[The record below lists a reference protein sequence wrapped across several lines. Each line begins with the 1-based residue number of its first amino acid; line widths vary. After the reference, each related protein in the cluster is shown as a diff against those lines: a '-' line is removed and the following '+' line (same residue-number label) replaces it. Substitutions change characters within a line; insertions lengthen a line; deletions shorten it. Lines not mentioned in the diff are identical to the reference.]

1 MFDSMRAD
9 FGYPLGVIRPAR
21 LAPRP
26 LSGLAELLGVGR
38 TENLQNGPGV
48 LSGVTLDSR
57 AVRPGDL
64 YAALP
69 GTRTHGAVFSD
80 QAVAAGAVAILT
92 DPDGR
97 DRAARTG
104 VPVFVV
110 SNPRER
116 LGDVSCWIYG
126 DPSHRMT
133 MIGVTGTSGKTT
145 TSYLCEAGLR
155 AAGHTTG
162 LVGGV
167 EIKVGNE
174 LVKASLTTPEAPDL
188 QALLAVMVERG
199 VTGAAMEVS
208 SHSLAL
214 GRVAGTRYSVAVF
227 TNLSQDH
234 LDFHSGFEDYFRA
247 KAKLFTPAYSAVGVV
262 NVADRYGRRLVSEAS
277 IPITTFCADASSGAY
292 AQAEWRA
299 ADVRCG
305 ADGSTFRV
313 IGPGGVEADASI
325 TLPGAFNVANA
336 LGAIVALVE
345 AGADLA
351 DAVSGVASCPGV
363 PGRLQRVPA
372 LLPSG
377 GTTSRTPRL
386 SGQPDAFVDY
396 SHKPGAVEAVLGAL
410 RPVTSGELIVVLGC
424 GGDRDRGKRPLMG
437 AAAVRL
443 ADVAIFTSDNPRSE
457 DPLGILAEMLHGVL
471 GVPQGE
477 RARLIIEPDRA
488 AAIDLAVGMAG
499 KGDVLLVAGKGHE
512 TGQYVGGAVLPFD
525 DIEVTAAAL
534 ARHSAYGG
542 TS

>member
-1 MFDSMRAD
+1 MFGSMRAD
-9 FGYPLGVIRPAR
+9 FGYPLGVIRPDR

-26 LSGLAELLGVGR
+26 LSGLAELLGVAK
-38 TENLQNGPGV
+38 TESIRSDSGTGV

-69 GTRTHGAVFSD
+69 GTRTHGAVFSG
-80 QAVAAGAVAILT
+80 QAVASGAVAILT

-97 DRAARTG
+97 DQAARTG

-133 MIGVTGTSGKTT
+133 TIGVTGTSGKTT

-162 LVGGV
+162 LIGGV
-167 EIKVGNE
+167 EIKIGQE
-174 LVKASLTTPEAPDL
+174 LARASLTTPEAPDL
-188 QALLAVMVERG
+188 QALLAVMAERG
-199 VTGAAMEVS
+199 VTAVAMEVS

-214 GRVAGTRYSVAVF
+214 GRVAGTRYGVAVF

-234 LDFHSGFEDYFRA
+234 LDFHAGFEDYFRA

-262 NVADRYGRRLVSEAS
+262 NVADRYGRRLVTEATV
-277 IPITTFCADASSGAY
+277 PVTTFCADAASGAY
-292 AQAEWRA
+292 PQAEWRA

-313 IGPGGVEADASI
+313 IGPGGVEADASV
-325 TLPGAFNVANA
+325 TLPGPFNVANA

-345 AGADLA
+345 AGVDLA

-363 PGRLQRVPA
+363 PGRLQRVGHA
-372 LLPSG
+372 T
-377 GTTSRTPRL
+377 GTH
-386 SGQPDAFVDY
+386 GQPDAFVDY
-396 SHKPGAVEAVLGAL
+396 SHKPGAVEAVLTAL

-424 GGDRDRGKRPLMG
+424 GGDRDRSKRPLMG

-471 GVPQGE
+471 GVPRGE

-488 AAIDLAVGMAG
+488 AAIELAAALAG

-512 TGQYVGGAVLPFD
+512 TGQYVGGEVLPFD
-525 DIEVTAAAL
+525 DAAVTAAAL
-534 ARHSAYGG
+534 ARHADHGG